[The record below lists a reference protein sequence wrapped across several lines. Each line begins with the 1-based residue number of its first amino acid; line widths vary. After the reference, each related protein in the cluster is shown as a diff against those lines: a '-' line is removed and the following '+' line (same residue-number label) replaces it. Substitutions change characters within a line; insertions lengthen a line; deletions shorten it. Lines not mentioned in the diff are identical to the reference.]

1 MAIKIDQ
8 RGESAWFDRIKSAC
22 EDAGTYQPFFD
33 IVIGELA
40 GIMDTRDAAQE
51 QYRRSG
57 GNPVVG
63 HTNKGGHTNLT
74 KNPCLKVIQ
83 ECNTQALA
91 YWRELG
97 LTPSGFKKI
106 QGTAAHEKETS
117 FEELLEGIGI

>member
-1 MAIKIDQ
+1 MK
-8 RGESAWFDRIKSAC
+8 RTGWKKRIKSAC

-40 GIMDTRDAAQE
+40 GIMETRDAAQE
-51 QYRRSG
+51 QYERSG
-57 GNPVVG
+57 GNPVVA
-63 HTNKGGHTNLT
+63 HTNKAGHTNLA

-91 YWRELG
+91 YWRDLG

-106 QGTAAHEKETS
+106 QGTAAQEKETS
-117 FEELLEGIGI
+117 FEELLEWIGI